1 MCIRDSQ
8 VDDIDNEN
16 DPAPFDRTII
26 ELEKMMSLRTKLGH
40 LLSERMLVYGTI
52 GLANYRAKIFRK
64 DNDDPTDTGQAKMG
78 FTNLILGAGAEWYTP
93 YSDNFSVHLEGLYFP
108 SREKTVLER
117 SELDFNSDEGDYG
130 QVNHTYLLRLG
141 INYSF

>member
-1 MCIRDSQ
+1 MLHKH
-8 VDDIDNEN
+8 
-16 DPAPFDRTII
+16 T
-26 ELEKMMSLRTKLGH
+26 G
-40 LLSERMLVYGTI
+40 MLVYGTI

-78 FTNLILGAGAEWYTP
+78 FTNLILGAGAEWYIP